1 MLYLKVDANQNVIAA
16 NNQFPE
22 ECNQPGAWAR
32 DIYGNLGHGWL
43 NRTDITSLEQAQAL
57 ADSASGTIGYPFLA
71 VDRGTHVSPR
81 YDVIEAPMVGD
92 EVSMAFNGD
101 YYPVGKI
108 TRIGAGYKQ
117 IKVVGPDGDKVFRR
131 RGGENGPGWLYQR
144 TWRLVDGKHSRLNQE
159 F

>member
-1 MLYLKVDANQNVIAA
+1 MLYLKVDATQNVIATS
-16 NNQFPE
+16 NEFPE
-22 ECNQPGAWAR
+22 ECNRPGAWAR

-57 ADSASGTIGYPFLA
+57 ADSASGTLGIPHLA
-71 VDRGTHVSPR
+71 VDRGLGVSAR
-81 YDVIEAPMVGD
+81 YVVIEAPMVGD

-108 TRIGAGYKQ
+108 TRIGVGYKQ

-131 RGGENGPGWLYQR
+131 QGGENGSGWLYQR
-144 TWRLVDGKHSRLNQE
+144 MWRLVDGKQSRLNPE

>member
-1 MLYLKVDANQNVIAA
+1 MLYMKVDTNQNVIATSA
-16 NNQFPE
+16 QFPE
-22 ECNQPGAWAR
+22 ECNQPGSWAR

-57 ADSASGTIGYPFLA
+57 AESASGTLGIPHLA
-71 VDRGTHVSPR
+71 VDRGVGVSPR

-101 YYPVGKI
+101 YYFIGKI

-117 IKVVGPDGDKVFRR
+117 IKVVGPDGDKVFHRQ
-131 RGGENGPGWLYQR
+131 GNGNGPGWLYQR
-144 TWRLVDGKHSRLNQE
+144 MWRLVAGKHSSLNQE

>member
-1 MLYLKVDANQNVIAA
+1 MLYLKVDANQNVIATSA
-16 NNQFPE
+16 QFPE
-22 ECNQPGAWAR
+22 ECNQPGSWAR

-57 ADSASGTIGYPFLA
+57 AESASGTLGIPHLA
-71 VDRGTHVSPR
+71 VDRGVGVSPR

-101 YYPVGKI
+101 YYPIGKI

-131 RGGENGPGWLYQR
+131 QGGDNGPGWLYQR
-144 TWRLVDGKHSRLNQE
+144 MWRLVAGKHSSLNQE

>member
-1 MLYLKVDANQNVIAA
+1 MLYMKVDTNQNVIATSA
-16 NNQFPE
+16 QFPE
-22 ECNQPGAWAR
+22 ECNQPGSWAR
-32 DIYGNLGHGWL
+32 DIYGNPVHGWL

-57 ADSASGTIGYPFLA
+57 AESASGTLGIPHLA
-71 VDRGTHVSPR
+71 VDRGVGVSPR

-131 RGGENGPGWLYQR
+131 QGGENGPGWLYQR
-144 TWRLVDGKHSRLNQE
+144 MWRLVDGKQSRLNPE